1 MTGDELDL
9 LEDGAEI
16 RSVKQH
22 VVTRCN
28 VLGYQTR
35 RSDKEIRQGDQTRRS
50 DKERQEVVITEAL
63 TW

>member
-9 LEDGAEI
+9 LEDGAEV

-22 VVTRCN
+22 VLTRCN
-28 VLGYQTR
+28 VLGY
-35 RSDKEIRQGDQTRRS
+35 QTRRS